1 DDACSNHERIDL
13 IVRHALFEDDQN
25 GLTPAAG
32 ATCWAT
38 NVACLRTRGTAFSA
52 ATQPDV
58 DTGRTESTLEVEHA
72 EVVGY
77 EEGSPAVL
85 STIGFSVQTGT
96 TAANVI
102 RAKHVRTY
110 NCAEATKIDY
120 GHITME
126 DWRDSGS
133 DVVK

>member
-1 DDACSNHERIDL
+1 
-13 IVRHALFEDDQN
+13 N

-52 ATQPDV
+52 ATQPDA

-133 DVVK
+133 DVVKGTPTNGGTLTVIAEPSLVTP